1 MVSEVQKFPFLMM
14 QELDTYDSALCKCFS
29 VNRQPSKVLD
39 FQFSYVCSNDVSIAT
54 TVDDSLSVEEN
65 ERESVKTT
73 IRYEYT

>member
-14 QELDTYDSALCKCFS
+14 QELDAYDSALCKYFS
-29 VNRQPSKVLD
+29 VNRQPSKVLN
-39 FQFSYVCSNDVSIAT
+39 FQFSYACSNDVSIAT
-54 TVDDSLSVEEN
+54 IDDSLSVEEN